1 MSPATVYV
9 TEAEREEPTGQRSGP
24 PPHMDLNTRLLAAL
38 LDHVCREENVS
49 EHLTAM
55 HLEAKEAMK
64 SASKQDE
71 TVVEKTDAIVIEP
84 ASYHMVAFHMFTHPG
99 YKRRDRITAF
109 ATAFSLILLQI
120 LAISAVAV
128 GSMGFSACREDS
140 DCAFEGMFCGSVG
153 GGLGKICMACWDNS
167 DKSPHIP
174 EPEWCSIRN
183 ESNAESNQ
191 QARKIELCDLCYDDD
206 LKVIHYSTDMY
217 KNGVE
222 QMMLGDWA
230 NLVIGAIVVGLT
242 VVGELR
248 DILYLRCKLETAAAA
263 TEGFDLWYPACLMLI
278 SVRLYIFLPI
288 LCCTV
293 PWLVWSAGSDA
304 LSICMNTVAVGFLV
318 DLDNMVFDSG
328 LEETTKQRFTEEG
341 AGVTIDS
348 KSEECIVFAKRFLG
362 ICAVVLMVACTANEI
377 LWTNASTFIFAFFAV
392 GGMIIEVKWERAY
405 SEGGTVLSA
414 VKRASLVFFGQV
426 LPSLIACGLLNNFI
440 FIQPGH

>member
-9 TEAEREEPTGQRSGP
+9 DEAEGEEPTGQRSGP
-24 PPHMDLNTRLLAAL
+24 PPHMDPLNTRLLAAL
-38 LDHVCREENVS
+38 LDHVCREGNAS

-64 SASKQDE
+64 SAGEQDE

-84 ASYHMVAFHMFTHPG
+84 ASYHMVAFHMFTHPE
-99 YKRRDRITAF
+99 YKRRDRIAAF
-109 ATAFSLILLQI
+109 ATAFSLVLLQI
-120 LAISAVAV
+120 LAISAVAFGSV
-128 GSMGFSACREDS
+128 GFTACREDS
-140 DCAFEGMFCGSVG
+140 DCEFEGMFCQSVG
-153 GGLGKICMACWDNS
+153 DGLGETCMACS
-167 DKSPHIP
+167 DKIHVP

-183 ESNAESNQ
+183 ESNTESNQ
-191 QARKIELCDLCYDDD
+191 QARKIELCDLCYDD
-206 LKVIHYSTDMY
+206 KMNVILYSTDMY

-248 DILYLRCKLETAAAA
+248 DILYLRCKLEMAAAA
-263 TEGFDLWYPACLMLI
+263 TEGFDLWYPACLMLT
-278 SVRLYIFLPI
+278 SVRFYIFLPI

-293 PWLVWSAGSDA
+293 PYLVWSTGSDA

-348 KSEECIVFAKRFLG
+348 KAEECIVFAKRFLG
-362 ICAVVLMVACTANEI
+362 ICAVVLMVACTANVS
-377 LWTNASTFIFAFFAV
+377 LWTNAHFFMFAFFAV

-426 LPSLIACGLLNNFI
+426 LPSFIAVWI
-440 FIQPGH
+440 IWTVVVFIQPVH